1 LVRAGKVRQSWRKI
15 SEINGWR
22 GLRHA
27 GRLGRNRLPTQAIY
41 GSRNV
46 PRILVVDDEP
56 LISMLIEDWL
66 NELGCEVVG
75 PARCV
80 ADGLDLVERAELDAA
95 ILDVNLA
102 GESSL
107 SLANALKLKG
117 VPVAFA
123 TGDSG
128 IDENSGFADP
138 ILLNKP
144 FMFEDVKAVVGK
156 LLKPAV

>member
-1 LVRAGKVRQSWRKI
+1 L
-15 SEINGWR
+15 
-22 GLRHA
+22 
-27 GRLGRNRLPTQAIY
+27 
-41 GSRNV
+41 

-56 LISMLIEDWL
+56 LISMLVEGWL
-66 NELGCEVVG
+66 KELGCEVVG
-75 PARCV
+75 PARSLQ
-80 ADGLDLVERAELDAA
+80 DGLDLVAHAELDGA

-107 SLANALKLKG
+107 PLANALRLKG

-128 IDENSGFADP
+128 LDEDAGFTDP

-144 FMFEDVKAVVGK
+144 FMFEDVKAVVGR
-156 LLKPAV
+156 LLAPTDA

>member
-1 LVRAGKVRQSWRKI
+1 
-15 SEINGWR
+15 
-22 GLRHA
+22 
-27 GRLGRNRLPTQAIY
+27 
-41 GSRNV
+41 V

-56 LISMLIEDWL
+56 LISMLVEDWL

-80 ADGLDLVERAELDAA
+80 ADGLDLAERAEIDAA

-107 SLANALKLKG
+107 SLANVLKLKG

-128 IDENSGFADP
+128 IDEDAGFADP

-144 FMFEDVKAVVGK
+144 FVFEDVKAVIGK
-156 LLKPAV
+156 LLKPAA